1 LALIAPFASASL
13 AEAQPVAYVVGKP
26 NTFGGLRRAANG
38 NPPTAVSESYL
49 TTPNTPP
56 NVAASGVLAN
66 DNTGGGGPMTAE
78 LVSNV
83 TNGSLTS
90 NADGSFAYEPTA
102 GLAATD
108 SFTYRAVN
116 AAGASN
122 IATVTLR
129 LLTGPQPPTGFYVSS
144 VVGNTVTLRWMPPAV
159 GDSPTGY
166 VLESGVWPGQV
177 VESIATGSIAPI
189 YTFIAPTGSF
199 YLRMH
204 TVSGGARSAASEE
217 IRLVVGVP
225 AIPSAPINLLGV
237 VSGSTVSLAWQ
248 NTFEGGTPAD
258 LRLQVTGS
266 LNATLIDLPVADSLT
281 VTNVPDGTYTLRMVA
296 RNATGLSALSN
307 PITLTVPAAC
317 SGVPAAPTNFVAS
330 RTGNLITV
338 LWERATSGPAA
349 TGFVVNV
356 SGSHV
361 QSFTT
366 TERTLSGP
374 VGAGAYTI
382 TVQAT
387 NLCGGSAP
395 TAPQT
400 VVIP

>member
-1 LALIAPFASASL
+1 
-13 AEAQPVAYVVGKP
+13 
-26 NTFGGLRRAANG
+26 
-38 NPPTAVSESYL
+38 
-49 TTPNTPP
+49 
-56 NVAASGVLAN
+56 
-66 DNTGGGGPMTAE
+66 MTAE

-83 TNGSLTS
+83 THGSLTF
-90 NADGSFAYEPTA
+90 NADGSFAYAPTA
-102 GLAATD
+102 GLPATD

-116 AAGASN
+116 AAGKSN

-144 VVGNTVTLRWMPPAV
+144 VVGNTVTLRWTPPAV
-159 GDSPTGY
+159 GDTPTGY
-166 VLESGVWPGQV
+166 ELAGGVSPGHV
-177 VESIATGSIAPI
+177 VQTIPTDSTAPI

-199 YLRMH
+199 YIRMH
-204 TVSGGARSAASEE
+204 TLSGGARSAASEE

-225 AIPSAPINLLGV
+225 AIPSAPVNLLGA
-237 VSGSTVSLAWQ
+237 VSGSTVSLAWR

-258 LRLQVTGS
+258 LLLQVTGS
-266 LNATLIDLPVADSLT
+266 QNAILPLPVADSAT
-281 VTNVPDGTYTLRMVA
+281 VTNVPAGTYTLSMVA

-307 PITLTVPAAC
+307 PITLTVPGAC
-317 SGVPAAPTNFVAS
+317 SGVPATPTNFVAS
-330 RTGNLITV
+330 RTGNVITV

-349 TGFVVNV
+349 TAFVVNV

-361 QSFTT
+361 QSFPT

-374 VGAGAYTI
+374 VGTGSYTI
-382 TVQAT
+382 TVQAR
-387 NLCGGSAP
+387 NLCGDSAP